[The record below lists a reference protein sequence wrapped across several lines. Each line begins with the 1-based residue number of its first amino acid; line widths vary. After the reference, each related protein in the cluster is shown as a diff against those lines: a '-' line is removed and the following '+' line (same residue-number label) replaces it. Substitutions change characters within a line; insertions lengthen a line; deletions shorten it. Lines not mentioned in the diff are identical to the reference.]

1 MTNIRALNKLIDQSN
16 KILGKKIRRIKKEFI
31 FKFKQNI
38 SNEIKDKIK
47 SNIKQYFIG
56 FIIATIFSG
65 VKFVGKSPDEPI
77 TKSIIEKIVTILF
90 IIVSA
95 VQFVIPTINTRL
107 QFKKKKCLIPDII
120 DTKNNSESNIKSGLK
135 LIFALILL
143 PIYGLL
149 LLITGLLHSP
159 LYEVFA
165 QSAIYLYLYILT
177 LTCYEVYFS
186 DGIIQGG
193 KNILYLVKKDGIKKS
208 ILFLLFVAIIFIYH
222 VFDFFINCLTL
233 FS

>member
-1 MTNIRALNKLIDQSN
+1 MISKLIDQAN
-16 KILGKKIRRIKKEFI
+16 KILGKTSRRIKKEFI
-31 FKFKQNI
+31 YKLKQNI
-38 SNEIKDKIK
+38 SNEVKDT
-47 SNIKQYFIG
+47 IKQYLIG
-56 FIIATIFSG
+56 FIIATVFSG
-65 VKFVGKSPDEPI
+65 IRFVGKSPDEPI

-165 QSAIYLYLYILT
+165 QLAIYLYLYILT
-177 LTCYEVYFS
+177 LACYEVYFS